1 MIPFLPQKYIH
12 RLVSAYEDK
21 ILGLSENGEIFTN
34 LKNKTFPDFID
45 FVLHEWESHQCN
57 EHWQPQYMHCDF
69 CEINYDIVG
78 RVETLEEDL
87 KYIAHVNNFTSSLPN
102 NERKFHVHPSGVK
115 RFTATKNIQEN
126 MILDSKRKEEKT
138 TKYFSMLTFNQLQAL
153 YHLYQIDFEI
163 FGYLQHPYVKPDRSP

>member
-78 RVETLEEDL
+78 RVENLEEDL
-87 KYIAHVNNFTSSLPN
+87 KYIAHVNNFTSLLPS
-102 NERKFHVHPSGVK
+102 KFHVHPSGVK
-115 RFTATKNIQEN
+115 RFASPNDRTGENEVIQ
-126 MILDSKRKEEKT
+126 MSSSKRSKEKT
-138 TKYFSMLTFNQLQAL
+138 IKYFSMLNFNQSQAL
-153 YHLYQIDFEI
+153 YNMYQLDFEI
-163 FGYLQHPYVKPDRSP
+163 FGYSQHLDDVY